1 MPEGDILRR
10 TARTMGTAFTGT
22 TIVRAE
28 LRWPSAAGLDLTGRT
43 VTAVS
48 AYGKHLLIR
57 FDDDRTLHTH
67 LRMDGSW
74 RLARTG
80 TVGASG
86 HGPFVRAVLGN
97 ERWTAVGH
105 RLGMLDVVATRDEHT
120 LLGHLGPDILAAD
133 FPAEGLTETLRRWAA
148 RGVTPVGE
156 VLIDQTVVAGIGTLY
171 MAESLFSR
179 GTWPW
184 TPADQVTDPATLL
197 MTARTLMQR
206 SVADDLPMSSR
217 PTGRGQAAGVHG
229 RAGRPCTRCGTRIE
243 VAPVRR
249 PPMERPAFFCPRCQ
263 PATGGQDS
271 PSGLSRRA

>member
-10 TARTMGTAFTGT
+10 TARTMGTAFTGAT
-22 TIVRAE
+22 LVRAD
-28 LRWPSAAGLDLTGRT
+28 LRWPSTAGVDLTGRT
-43 VTAVS
+43 VTGVHS
-48 AYGKHLLIR
+48 YGKHLLIR

-80 TVGASG
+80 EAGAAG
-86 HGPFVRAVLGN
+86 RGAFVRAVLGTV
-97 ERWTAVGH
+97 RWTAIGN

-133 FPAEGLTETLRRWAA
+133 FPTERLGETLRRWTA
-148 RGVTPVGE
+148 RGAAPVGE

-171 MAESLFSR
+171 MAESLFTR
-179 GTWPW
+179 GIWPW
-184 TPADQVTDPATLL
+184 TPANQIIDPATLL
-197 MTARTLMQR
+197 MTACTLMQR

-217 PTGRGQAAGVHG
+217 PGGRGQTAWVHS
-229 RAGRPCTRCGTRIE
+229 RSGRPCSRCGTTIQ

-263 PATGGQDS
+263 PAPDAR
-271 PSGLSRRA
+271 PIER